1 MTKLEILKSIDKA
14 FTSEVLNKFYS
25 VDITSHERARLQG
38 CYRPQ
43 IMIDINKSLGL
54 DMRDWEVT
62 PSGYIVLELDQT
74 DKKIFNINGTPI
86 DIRIV
91 LTD

>member
-1 MTKLEILKSIDKA
+1 MTKLEILKSVDKA

-25 VDITSHERARLQG
+25 VDITTDKIRLQG
-38 CYRPQ
+38 YYRPQ
-43 IMIDINKSLGL
+43 IMSDINKSFDL
-54 DMRDWEVT
+54 DMRDWEIT